1 MRRTGITHTLAKLA
15 LSTGLT
21 LGTLLL
27 AGCTPRSPAIRAPV
41 AIHAPATLGSGVLP
55 TGFEVEPEDG
65 VGALIR
71 AVDRAQSTVY
81 LEAYVLTHPRIIRAL
96 ERASAQGVKVYVV
109 LEHQSFGMGLQPEAV
124 ARQLRAAGIHVRWGR
139 PGFRYTRAKFLLVDG
154 SLAVIGTA
162 NFSRAAFSRNREF
175 LMFER
180 DRRVV
185 RDLQAI
191 FVSDWDSTRLSLGDD
206 NVVTAPDDARARL
219 STLIA
224 RAHRSIDIY
233 AEEMA
238 DPLLE
243 QKLAAAAKRGVRV
256 RIIVPQSVP
265 LANISSLLRA
275 RVAVRLLQ
283 QPYAHAKMIL
293 VDGTR
298 AFVGSENF
306 SATSLDH
313 DREVGLLIRGPTL
326 SRIAAVFA
334 VDWFRAVAPH
344 DSQQVR

>member
-1 MRRTGITHTLAKLA
+1 MRRTSVTQTLVKFAMTA
-15 LSTGLT
+15 ALT
-21 LGTLLL
+21 LGTLPL
-27 AGCTPRSPAIRAPV
+27 AGCTPQSSAIRAPV
-41 AIHAPATLGSGVLP
+41 AIHTPAALGSGVLP
-55 TGFEVEPEDG
+55 AGFEVEPADG
-65 VGALIR
+65 VGALIQ
-71 AVDRAQSTVY
+71 AVDRAQTTVY
-81 LEAYVLTHPRIIRAL
+81 LEAYVLTHRRIIRAL

-109 LEHQSFGMGLQPEAV
+109 LEHQPFGMGLQPESA
-124 ARQLRAAGIHVRWGR
+124 ARQIRAAGIHVRWGR
-139 PGFRYTRAKFLLVDG
+139 PGFRYTHAKFLLLDG
-154 SLAVIGTA
+154 RLAIIGTA
-162 NFSRAAFSRNREF
+162 NFSRAAFSSNREF
-175 LMFER
+175 LIFER

-191 FVSDWDSTRLSLGDD
+191 FVSDWDSTSLSLTDD
-206 NVVTAPDDARARL
+206 NLVTAPDDARARL
-219 STLIA
+219 SALIA
-224 RAHRSIDIY
+224 GAHRSIDIY

-283 QPYAHAKMIL
+283 QPYAHAKVIL
-293 VDGTR
+293 VDGVR

-326 SRIAAVFA
+326 ARILAVFA
-334 VDWFRAVAPH
+334 ADWAHAAQPVGH
-344 DSQQVR
+344 GVR

>member
-27 AGCTPRSPAIRAPV
+27 AGCTPRSLAIRAPV

-55 TGFEVEPEDG
+55 TGFEVEPTDG

-81 LEAYVLTHPRIIRAL
+81 LEAYVLTHRRIIRAL

-109 LEHQSFGMGLQPEAV
+109 LEHQPFGMGLQPETA
-124 ARQLRAAGIHVRWGR
+124 ARQLRAAGIHVRWGQ
-139 PGFRYTRAKFLLVDG
+139 PGFRYTHAKFLLLDG
-154 SLAVIGTA
+154 RLAMIGTA
-162 NFSRAAFSRNREF
+162 NFSAAAFRSNREF
-175 LMFER
+175 LIFER
-180 DRRVV
+180 DQRVV

-191 FVSDWDSTRLSLGDD
+191 FVSDWDSTPLSLADD

-219 STLIA
+219 SALIA
-224 RAHRSIDIY
+224 GAHRSIDIY

-243 QKLAAAAKRGVRV
+243 QKLAAVAKRGVRI
-256 RIIVPQSVP
+256 RIIVPQSVTLP
-265 LANISSLLRA
+265 NIASLLRA

-283 QPYAHAKMIL
+283 QPYAHAKVIL
-293 VDGTR
+293 VDGVR

-326 SRIAAVFA
+326 SRISAVFA
-334 VDWFRAVAPH
+334 ADWVRAAAP
-344 DSQQVR
+344 QVSHVVR